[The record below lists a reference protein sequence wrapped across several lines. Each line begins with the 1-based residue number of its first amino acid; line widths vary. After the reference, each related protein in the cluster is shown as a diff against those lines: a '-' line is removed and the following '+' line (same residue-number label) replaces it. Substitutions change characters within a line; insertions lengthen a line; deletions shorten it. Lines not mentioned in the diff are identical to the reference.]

1 MPLVLIFFGQLTW
14 SLNVFCFMSLDCLWF
29 CQKHAFASTPL
40 QILRVWSVYATEGY
54 ALGIDSVKSL
64 CLWCSCQMNFLM
76 GTIELCPRMKDR
88 PDERP
93 PLFQDHFW
101 LLVTFFPSNF
111 DVNKLLTKHHPS
123 VQTTTF
129 FFSFF
134 LWWCYQGPSLCP
146 VHLLYFYIFIVVVL
160 QKRGTTVF
168 YRLFSRQ
175 LVTVPSKL
183 CTSLCRPGA
192 ELLASF
198 VKLKAF
204 HIFKWWP

>member
-93 PLFQDHFW
+93 PLFQGHFW

-129 FFSFF
+129 FFLLFF
-134 LWWCYQGPSLCP
+134 VVVLPRSIPLSSP
-146 VHLLYFYIFIVVVL
+146 PFIFLYFYCGGVAKEGYHSILSPVL
-160 QKRGTTVF
+160 QTACDC
-168 YRLFSRQ
+168 
-175 LVTVPSKL
+175 SKQIVYL
-183 CTSLCRPGA
+183 IMPPRRRATCFIC
-192 ELLASF
+192 
-198 VKLKAF
+198 
-204 HIFKWWP
+204 